1 MMFVMVTMVMTM
13 EMAMLMVMRM
23 VMTMVMTMMMMTI
36 VTTVMMM
43 KTMVLI
49 NIVTFRPPVPPSQLR
64 ATQSRPVSVQQ
75 TFAGGKI
82 QYSFISV
89 SHI

>member
-1 MMFVMVTMVMTM
+1 MEMMFVMVTMVMTM

-23 VMTMVMTMMMMTI
+23 VMTMVMTI
-36 VTTVMMM
+36 VTTVMVM

-82 QYSFISV
+82 QCSFISV

>member
-1 MMFVMVTMVMTM
+1 MEMIIVMVTMVMTM

-23 VMTMVMTMMMMTI
+23 VMTMVMTI
-36 VTTVMMM
+36 VTTVMVM

-49 NIVTFRPPVPPSQLR
+49 NIVTFRPLVPPSQLR
-64 ATQSRPVSVQQ
+64 ATQSRPVSAQQ

-82 QYSFISV
+82 QCDLISM
-89 SHI
+89 SRI